1 MKFYKN
7 KYSFGKMCQI
17 LKVDRSSY
25 YKWLKRGKSKR
36 QQYNEE
42 LLVLI
47 RREYIKSGCLYGSPR
62 ITAILK
68 KNNVGC
74 SRARVARL
82 MRQNNIVSK
91 IKTRYKTTTDSRHR
105 YEISKNLLGK
115 DIVVSNP
122 NEVWVSDITYIKTRE
137 GFIYLTTV
145 MDLYNREIV
154 GHSKSSSL
162 KTIETTMKALRNAC
176 IKRRPDRGLIFHSD
190 RGVQYACNDFRKLLN
205 SYGMIQSM
213 SGRGN
218 CYDNAVCESFFKTL
232 KTELIYQKAGGY
244 KSRED
249 ARREIFEYIECFYNY
264 KRLHS
269 ALEYN
274 SPREYLERYYRG
286 YYKCA

>member
-1 MKFYKN
+1 
-7 KYSFGKMCQI
+7 MCQI

-47 RREYIKSGCLYGSPR
+47 RQEYIKSGCLYGSPR
-62 ITAILK
+62 ITAVLK
-68 KNNVGC
+68 KNNVAC
-74 SRARVARL
+74 SRPRVARL

-91 IKTRYKTTTDSRHR
+91 IKRRYKATTDSMHK
-105 YEISKNLLGK
+105 YEVSTNLLEK
-115 DIVVSNP
+115 RVTVSKP
-122 NEVWVSDITYIKTRE
+122 NEVWVSDITYIKTKE

-154 GHSKSSSL
+154 GHSKSNSL
-162 KTIETTMKALRNAC
+162 TAIDTTMKALRNAC
-176 IKRRPDRGLIFHSD
+176 IKRRPYSGLIFHSD

-205 SYGMIQSM
+205 SYGMKQSM
-213 SGRGN
+213 SGKGN

-232 KTELIYQKAGGY
+232 KTELIYQKKGGY
-244 KSRED
+244 KSKED
-249 ARREIFEYIECFYNY
+249 ARREIFEYIECFYNS

-269 ALEYN
+269 ALGYN